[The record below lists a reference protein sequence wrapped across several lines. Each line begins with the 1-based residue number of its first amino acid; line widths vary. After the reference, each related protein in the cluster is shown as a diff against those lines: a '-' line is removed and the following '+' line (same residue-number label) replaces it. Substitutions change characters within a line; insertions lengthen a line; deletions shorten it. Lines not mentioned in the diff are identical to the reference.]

1 MEENTQKLVF
11 VVDDNDVN
19 LLMVASLLESEY
31 EVLTMQSA
39 ERMFLLLKK
48 KRPNL
53 ILLDV
58 EMPEMNGLD
67 AIAILKENPD
77 LREIPVLFLTGW
89 EDEELTSD
97 ALKRG
102 ALAVISKPIVPSLLL
117 DSVKKYLLE

>member
-1 MEENTQKLVF
+1 MENNTQKLVF

-19 LLMVASLLESEY
+19 LLMVASLLENEY
-31 EVLTMQSA
+31 AVLTMQSA

-58 EMPEMNGLD
+58 EMPGMNGLD
-67 AIAILKENPD
+67 AIGVLKENPEW
-77 LREIPVLFLTGW
+77 REIPVLFLTGW
-89 EDEELTSD
+89 EDEELSSD

-102 ALAVISKPIVPSLLL
+102 ALAVISKPIEPSLLL
-117 DSVKKYLLE
+117 DSIKKYSME